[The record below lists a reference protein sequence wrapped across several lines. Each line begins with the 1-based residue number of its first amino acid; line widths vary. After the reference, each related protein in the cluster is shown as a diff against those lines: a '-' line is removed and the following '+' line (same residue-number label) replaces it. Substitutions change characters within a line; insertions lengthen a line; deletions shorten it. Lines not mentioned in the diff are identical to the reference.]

1 MSNEKRAPGCLLNIR
16 DYTTQ
21 LCGDYNKPSHYNDKD
36 PYTKQP
42 GFNGKSGRFFLWLN
56 LSLLPNNPPARKTKQ
71 QKLQKKKHQ
80 VDHTKP
86 IAYTEFIN
94 KAIGDPAFDA
104 IKPLSEIFFVA
115 SLRAVSG
122 FSTMSFNAVAI
133 VQ

>member
-1 MSNEKRAPGCLLNIR
+1 MIRIPILNNQ
-16 DYTTQ
+16 DSMESQAVFFVAQSFFASQQSTSKKNQTT
-21 LCGDYNKPSHYNDKD
+21 
-36 PYTKQP
+36 
-42 GFNGKSGRFFLWLN
+42 
-56 LSLLPNNPPARKTKQ
+56 KTA
-71 QKLQKKKHQ
+71 KKNHQ

-104 IKPLSEIFFVA
+104 IKPLSEILFVA

-122 FSTMSFNAVAI
+122 FSAMSLNAVAI

>member
-1 MSNEKRAPGCLLNIR
+1 MIRIPILNNQDSMESQAVFFCGSIFLCFPTIHQPEK
-16 DYTTQ
+16 
-21 LCGDYNKPSHYNDKD
+21 
-36 PYTKQP
+36 
-42 GFNGKSGRFFLWLN
+42 
-56 LSLLPNNPPARKTKQ
+56 PNNT
-71 QKLQKKKHQ
+71 KLQRKKHQ
-80 VDHTKP
+80 VDPHQAY
-86 IAYTEFIN
+86 AYTEFIN